1 MKPLI
6 IPALLISLFA
16 VHPAYATGAYDLQC
30 MLDNGE
36 QMTLSHISS
45 TVYISFEKPG
55 GDSEEGCS
63 VIKLDIPSGEAKQ
76 ALAANPGA
84 GTASFTLRG
93 ENEDLEGAVAINYS
107 EYDGTGDAYYTAMN
121 SLGQETSTISCKPG
135 TIKVS
140 KNLLHSGIN
149 GVGNQQAN
157 TQTSSQ
163 QQQIQQSTTPPF
175 KVQFGSEVSNE
186 GWNTKYGVIQLT
198 ITDDNVVLKSI
209 RVNRG
214 NCKMESVGNRTLPA
228 RYKFGDVA
236 TFKYMKCDHIIEA
249 DIVTDTGSW
258 TFNS

>member
-1 MKPLI
+1 MKQLI
-6 IPALLISLFA
+6 IPALLVSLFA
-16 VHPAYATGAYDLQC
+16 VHPAYAEGAYDLQC

-36 QMTLSHISS
+36 QMTLSHIEN

-55 GDSEEGCS
+55 GDSEEGGS

-76 ALAANPGA
+76 TVAANPSA

-93 ENEDLEGAVAINYS
+93 ESEDIEGAVAVNYS

-121 SLGQETSTISCKPG
+121 AMGQETSTVSCKPG

-140 KNLLHSGIN
+140 ISLLQRGIN
-149 GVGNQQAN
+149 GVGSQQGN
-157 TQTSSQ
+157 TQTSYQ
-163 QQQIQQSTTPPF
+163 QQQAQQFTTPPF
-175 KVQFGSEVSNE
+175 KVQFGSAVSNE
-186 GWNTKYGVIQLT
+186 GWNTKYGVIQIT
-198 ITDDNVVLKSI
+198 ITEDNVVLKSI

-228 RYKFGDVA
+228 KYKFGDVA
-236 TFKYMKCDHIIEA
+236 TFKYMKCGRIIEA
-249 DIVTDTGSW
+249 SIVTDTGSW